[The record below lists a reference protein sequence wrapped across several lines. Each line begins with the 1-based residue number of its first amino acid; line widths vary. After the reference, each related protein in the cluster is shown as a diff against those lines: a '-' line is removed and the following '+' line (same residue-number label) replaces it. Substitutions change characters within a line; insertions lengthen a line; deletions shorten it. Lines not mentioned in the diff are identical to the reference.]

1 VINRIIE
8 YYYSVEGYGNGKIYG
23 TAIGQGVLLPAF
35 AQQLFSELDIEYR
48 VPHRAG
54 VHTEDAE
61 AMAKEYG
68 LYLPCMGACLNP
80 LNLTDRAL
88 GMTLENICAK
98 RRWLERAA
106 YVKRNFILIAGACV
120 LAFCILASALMTGY
134 AAVENVIIKNDIK
147 DYKQKIEVFSEV
159 AKYQNIKLNAESIRD
174 LLQSYTKKLEQ
185 LAEDEKVYESLKAE
199 HEQLAQTYRAL
210 QEACEK
216 LEQDFVYVD
225 QVYSQEYA
233 VYDDFSKSI
242 WAWYEEIM
250 YTLDND
256 YMNTNNDN
264 LVSFIEELEDKM
276 PSTFTV
282 TAIAVTDQGLNMGI
296 EVKSKEQVIYVI
308 QTLREFE
315 TVEIVSI
322 SGLTIVGGGNSDL
335 FEEEI
340 QGPLNPTQRVR
351 FTVSLKYTEAF
362 REN

>member
-1 VINRIIE
+1 MSYI
-8 YYYSVEGYGNGKIYG
+8 S
-23 TAIGQGVLLPAF
+23 
-35 AQQLFSELDIEYR
+35 D
-48 VPHRAG
+48 
-54 VHTEDAE
+54 
-61 AMAKEYG
+61 G
-68 LYLPCMGACLNP
+68 L
-80 LNLTDRAL
+80 
-88 GMTLENICAK
+88 
-98 RRWLERAA
+98 W
-106 YVKRNFILIAGACV
+106 
-120 LAFCILASALMTGY
+120 SA
-134 AAVENVIIKNDIK
+134 
-147 DYKQKIEVFSEV
+147 
-159 AKYQNIKLNAESIRD
+159 NIKLNAESIRD
-174 LLQSYTKKLEQ
+174 LLHSYTQKLEQ
-185 LAEDEKVYESLKAE
+185 LEQDEQVYEELKAE
-199 HEQLAQTYRAL
+199 HEQLAEVYRAL
-210 QEACEK
+210 QEACAQ
-216 LEQDFVYVD
+216 LEQDFVYVE
-225 QVYSQEYA
+225 QVYSKEYA

-242 WAWYEEIM
+242 WTWYEEIM

-264 LVSFIEELEDKM
+264 LVSFIEELEEKM